1 MYTGPCLRP
10 PTLINA
16 SKHLTQQ
23 HYASTHLIDM
33 TTSYMTTGN
42 RCKVKDDLVNQ
53 LVALNNKLNTLSP
66 ALLRSEQARAK
77 VQEQRERLYVE
88 IKRHRAKGHDGKPC
102 PAIQRERTPYPAGR
116 F

>member
-1 MYTGPCLRP
+1 
-10 PTLINA
+10 
-16 SKHLTQQ
+16 
-23 HYASTHLIDM
+23 M
-33 TTSYMTTGN
+33 TTNYMTTGN
-42 RCKVKDDLVNQ
+42 KCKVKDDLVNQ